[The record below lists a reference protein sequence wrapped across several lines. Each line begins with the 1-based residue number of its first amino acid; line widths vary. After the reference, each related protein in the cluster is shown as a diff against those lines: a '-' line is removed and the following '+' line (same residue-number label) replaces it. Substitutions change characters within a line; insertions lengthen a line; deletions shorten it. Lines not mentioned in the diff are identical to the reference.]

1 MINKNVAILY
11 QVVDNTREVGFMP
24 FEYVISTGL
33 FDFDN
38 YKQVGRIDIDA
49 NFLNNSDE
57 DIGDILENIFQFGNS
72 SESFYRQNPNARS
85 ISVSDIIKLYGS
97 YYYVDSAGFE
107 DITDEIN
114 NSSTKLNE
122 DKEFDSE
129 NKEEITD
136 IANSEKENVDIGDI
150 EDSEGDFAIH
160 HNEDDTDKTLLDY
173 LQDRIGQQLSVG
185 ELNAVLQS
193 LLSEYNKVFLMTS
206 DLFNK
211 DLDKTQKLEI
221 TDDEDIY
228 TISYDI
234 VDMNKGIIE
243 ITDVNMQ

>member
-85 ISVSDIIKLYGS
+85 ISVSDIIELYGR

-114 NSSTKLNE
+114 NSSAKLNE

-136 IANSEKENVDIGDI
+136 TANSEKENVDIGDI
-150 EDSEGDFAIH
+150 EDSEEDFAIH

-193 LLSEYNKVFLMTS
+193 LLSEYNKIFLMTS

-243 ITDVNMQ
+243 ITDVNME